1 MRRMRIITVLTA
13 LAVIGVYLMIS
24 IFGTSNKREMHQIKV
39 GFVYDGDESAP
50 YTNNFI
56 RVQKMIDSYDYGGM
70 VTTVAKS
77 NIKAENGEKA
87 ILELVNEGCDLIF
100 TTSYG
105 DGEAA
110 KKMAE
115 EHPDIEFCEA
125 TCDNAN
131 DDPVLPNYHTF
142 MGEIYQGR
150 YVSGIVAGMKLKEM
164 IDQGVITEDQAIVGY
179 VGAYPYAEVISG
191 YTAFILGIRSIVPTA
206 VMKVR
211 YTNTWTGYTLEKE
224 CAKQLIE
231 EGCVIISQHSDTT
244 GPAVACEYAS
254 ENGKVVYNVGYNQS
268 MIDVAPT
275 TSLISTRIDW
285 SQYMFEAVN
294 AVLYGEKIEDHVKGN
309 VHGNDVGAGFEEGW
323 VQVLDINDL
332 ITPKGTEEAVTETIE
347 KLKNKQIKVFK
358 GDYIGVNPYDEND
371 VIDLNN
377 GYDENANASAPSFN
391 YILKDVITIE
401 E

>member
-1 MRRMRIITVLTA
+1 
-13 LAVIGVYLMIS
+13 
-24 IFGTSNKREMHQIKV
+24 
-39 GFVYDGDESAP
+39 
-50 YTNNFI
+50 
-56 RVQKMIDSYDYGGM
+56 
-70 VTTVAKS
+70 
-77 NIKAENGEKA
+77 
-87 ILELVNEGCDLIF
+87 
-100 TTSYG
+100 
-105 DGEAA
+105 
-110 KKMAE
+110 
-115 EHPDIEFCEA
+115 
-125 TCDNAN
+125 
-131 DDPVLPNYHTF
+131 
-142 MGEIYQGR
+142 
-150 YVSGIVAGMKLKEM
+150 
-164 IDQGVITEDQAIVGY
+164 
-179 VGAYPYAEVISG
+179 
-191 YTAFILGIRSIVPTA
+191 
-206 VMKVR
+206 
-211 YTNTWTGYTLEKE
+211 
-224 CAKQLIE
+224 
-231 EGCVIISQHSDTT
+231 
-244 GPAVACEYAS
+244 
-254 ENGKVVYNVGYNQS
+254 

>member
-105 DGEAA
+105 YGEAA